1 MTAGLLTFRHVN
13 FGYAESGKTVL
24 RQLSLDI
31 QPGTVTAIL
40 GPNGVGK
47 TTLLHLALGWLK
59 PQEGVILLD
68 GQPLNQ
74 YSRRAVG
81 QWMALVPQTER
92 ISFEYSILDYVVL
105 GRTPYLAPLAM
116 PTPDDYRMG
125 MEAIEQVGLGAM
137 AQRAVTTLSGGER
150 QLVLVARALV
160 QQPRLLV
167 LDEPMSHLD
176 LANKARLIQLLNE
189 LVAQGMTLLLTTH
202 EPDVA
207 AAVASHL
214 VLMTAGRVFR
224 AGTLADV
231 LTSENLTSTYGIPVR
246 VRQVDNQK
254 MIQWI

>member
-1 MTAGLLTFRHVN
+1 MTAGLLTFRNVN

-59 PQEGVILLD
+59 PQEGIILLD

-74 YSRRAVG
+74 YSRHAVG

-116 PTPDDYRMG
+116 PGPDDYRLG

-176 LANKARLIQLLNE
+176 LANKARLIQLLNG

-214 VLMTAGRVFR
+214 VLMSAGRVFR

-231 LTSENLTSTYGIPVR
+231 LTSENLTATYGIPVR
-246 VRQVDNQK
+246 VRQVDDQK

>member
-1 MTAGLLTFRHVN
+1 MTAGLLIFRHVN

-116 PTPDDYRMG
+116 PSPDDYRLG

-176 LANKARLIQLLNE
+176 LANKARLIQLLKE

-231 LTSENLTSTYGIPVR
+231 LTSENLTATYGIPVR

>member
-1 MTAGLLTFRHVN
+1 MTAGLLIFRHVN

-116 PTPDDYRMG
+116 PSPDDYRMG

-231 LTSENLTSTYGIPVR
+231 LTSENLTATYGIPVR
-246 VRQVDNQK
+246 VRQIDDQK